1 MLALVGTVV
10 LLSPSPYLP
19 PIARA
24 FRSSFFCTRLWLFLS
39 LLVLGPSAV
48 PTSSDGRSPNESL
61 LRWAW
66 TRSSV
71 NAHEASARARTENRG
86 RSASMKSL
94 LGTIK
99 RGLLKTAPETL
110 AGTTGPNGAS
120 TVVKA
125 EPIDDE
131 WDEEPVV
138 FRFEVMENQRW
149 WLALDWTSTLAPGD
163 RPIWCAISSVAACAR
178 LRWLTS

>member
-1 MLALVGTVV
+1 MLALAGTAV

-19 PIARA
+19 PIGRA
-24 FRSSFFCTRLWLFLS
+24 FRSSFFLTRLWLFLS
-39 LLVLGPSAV
+39 LLVLGPSAIAASSNG
-48 PTSSDGRSPNESL
+48 PTSDQSL

-71 NAHEASARARTENRG
+71 GALEASARARTEGRG

-99 RGLLKTAPETL
+99 RGLSKTSTETLPDNGAATSNGSSSVAKTAE
-110 AGTTGPNGAS
+110 
-120 TVVKA
+120 VVN
-125 EPIDDE
+125 DE

-163 RPIWCAISSVAACAR
+163 RPIWCVIFRTASCSCFD
-178 LRWLTS
+178 